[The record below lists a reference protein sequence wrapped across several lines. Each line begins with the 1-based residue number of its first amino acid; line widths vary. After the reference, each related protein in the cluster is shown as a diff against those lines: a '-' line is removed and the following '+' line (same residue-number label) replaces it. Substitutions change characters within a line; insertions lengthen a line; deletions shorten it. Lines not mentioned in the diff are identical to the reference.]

1 MIGMGFVSNWESMA
15 GLRVVLGV
23 LEAGEYFFFPHGG
36 RPIRGKRGCHGRKT
50 GLTVPPCVVDNRILP
65 ELCLLAQ
72 HLVYQM

>member
-23 LEAGEYFFFPHGG
+23 LEAGEYFFFHTEGDQLG
-36 RPIRGKRGCHGRKT
+36 EKGCHGRKT
-50 GLTVPPCVVDNRILP
+50 RLTVPPRVVDNRILP